1 MEAYWI
7 KKCGGYENYTKAPI
21 FHQQQQGISR
31 ARKMSVAAK
40 RKAEFAAAQT
50 EEKQNCKK
58 KKAPMTA
65 EVRVIVC
72 AF

>member
-7 KKCGGYENYTKAPI
+7 KKCGGYDNYTKAPI
-21 FHQQQQGISR
+21 FHQNEQSITR

-72 AF
+72 AT